1 MELQD
6 AIRFSKARIATELF
20 SAGSI
25 LSVYSLATSFLVGFL
40 ALAYLRR
47 KRRGR
52 PGFRA
57 IARAIYAKRNILTHE
72 SFVADIKLFVLSTIF
87 MPVIVAALVVST
99 ATVSNGVHMLLQGA
113 FGPIEPGTGHDGAIR
128 LISTVVLFLA
138 YEIGYWV
145 DHWLKHRVPL
155 LWSFHRLHHTAEVLT
170 PLTNFRNHPIDSI
183 VFGYML
189 AMFIGGASGLLAWL
203 FDGNVHSYSVDGK
216 NILFIVFLWTI
227 GHLQHSQ
234 LWIPF
239 SGRWGRLVLSPAHHQ
254 IHHSNDPRHYNR
266 NFGSVLAIWDGFFGT
281 LEIPSPENPRLAYG
295 AAGPGEDPHSTTG
308 ILVAP
313 VIDGAREIARLLT
326 GAVHVLTNIC
336 LLTANRLG
344 GRRHG

>member
-1 MELQD
+1 MDLQG

-20 SAGSI
+20 SAGAI
-25 LSVYSLATSFLVGFL
+25 FSVYSLATSFLVGFF

-47 KRRGR
+47 KRRGK
-52 PGFRA
+52 PGYRTITRA
-57 IARAIYAKRNILTHE
+57 ILSKRNILTHD
-72 SFVADIKLFVLSTIF
+72 SSIADVKLFVLSVVF
-87 MPVIVAALVVST
+87 MPAVVGALVVST
-99 ATVSNGVHMLLQGA
+99 ATVSNTVHAALLNIFGA
-113 FGPIEPGTGHDGAIR
+113 LDPPGCCETAIR
-128 LISTVVLFLA
+128 IVSTVVLFLA

-145 DHWLKHRVPL
+145 DHWLKHRIPV

-170 PLTNFRNHPIDSI
+170 PLTNFRNHPVDSI

-189 AMFIGGASGLLAWL
+189 AMFIGGASGVLAWV
-203 FDGNVHSYSVDGK
+203 FDGNVHSYAVDGK
-216 NILFIVFLWTI
+216 NILFILFLWTI

-239 SGRWGRLVLSPAHHQ
+239 GGRWGRIVLSPAHHQ

-281 LEIPSPENPRLAYG
+281 LEIPTAENPRLAYG
-295 AAGPGEDPHSTTG
+295 AAGAGEDPHSTTG

-313 VIDGAREIARLLT
+313 LIDGAREVGRLLT
-326 GAVHVLTNIC
+326 MATHLFSGLWA
-336 LLTANRLG
+336 TASRRVAP
-344 GRRHG
+344 RRHD

>member
-1 MELQD
+1 MDLQG
-6 AIRFSKARIATELF
+6 AIRFSKARVATELF
-20 SAGSI
+20 SAGAI
-25 LSVYSLATSFLVGFL
+25 FSVYSLATSFLVGFF

-47 KRRGR
+47 KRRGK
-52 PGFRA
+52 PGYRA
-57 IARAIYAKRNILTHE
+57 IARAILSKRHILTHE
-72 SFVADIKLFVLSTIF
+72 SFVADVKLFVVSVVF
-87 MPVIVAALVVST
+87 MPAVVGALVVST
-99 ATVSNGVHMLLQGA
+99 ATVSNAVHGA
-113 FGPIEPGTGHDGAIR
+113 LASVFGAIEPANCCAPAIR
-128 LISTVVLFLA
+128 LVSTVVLFLA

-145 DHWLKHRVPL
+145 DHWLKHRIPL

-170 PLTNFRNHPIDSI
+170 PLTNFRNHPVDSI

-189 AMFIGGASGLLAWL
+189 ALFIGGASGVLAWL

-239 SGRWGRLVLSPAHHQ
+239 RGRWGRIILSPAHHQ

-281 LEIPSPENPRLAYG
+281 LEIPTAENPRLAYG
-295 AAGPGEDPHSTTG
+295 AAGAGEDPHSTTG
-308 ILVAP
+308 ILVTP
-313 VIDGAREIARLLT
+313 LIDGARETGRLLAAT
-326 GAVHVLTNIC
+326 AHYFACVWSSA
-336 LLTANRLG
+336 ANRLAP
-344 GRRHG
+344 RRYD